1 LIDSDFTLILYL
13 FGVWSNLIAF
23 FKLDEVDSTL
33 FLLSTIWGKL
43 VFSLSFFENLSRE
56 LFLNFFKLFI
66 EGDYFKDFL

>member
-43 VFSLSFFENLSRE
+43 VVSLSFFENLSRE